1 MLITVRIFYYLNYN
15 KGLFRLLGQK
25 KLPARRSL
33 GQPVNETFLLL
44 QSFEELTRL
53 ECILV

>member
-1 MLITVRIFYYLNYN
+1 MLISVRIFYYLNYN

-25 KLPARRSL
+25 KLPARRSI

-44 QSFEELTRL
+44 KSFEELTRL